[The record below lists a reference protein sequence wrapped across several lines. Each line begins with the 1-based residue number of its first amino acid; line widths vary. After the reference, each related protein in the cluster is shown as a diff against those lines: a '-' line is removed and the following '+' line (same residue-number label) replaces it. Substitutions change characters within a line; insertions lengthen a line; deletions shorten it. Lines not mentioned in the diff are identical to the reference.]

1 MHASFGSVVRQEK
14 NHDYDRH
21 WADRVSFSPPAMLLT
36 AALLL
41 TADLVVSVVFA
52 PKKTAPK
59 VFFFLSPWRR
69 AASPPYHPGSCARTY
84 ALRSTR
90 FALISGERRSR

>member
-1 MHASFGSVVRQEK
+1 MHASFGRGKK

-52 PKKTAPK
+52 PKKNGAKSLLLPLPLAPCC
-59 VFFFLSPWRR
+59 V
-69 AASPPYHPGSCARTY
+69 AAVPPR
-84 ALRSTR
+84 
-90 FALISGERRSR
+90 

>member
-52 PKKTAPK
+52 PKKNGAKSLLLPLPLAPCC
-59 VFFFLSPWRR
+59 V
-69 AASPPYHPGSCARTY
+69 AAVPPR
-84 ALRSTR
+84 
-90 FALISGERRSR
+90 